1 MQIRKLNG
9 YKRVIREKDAKK
21 DKILN
26 NSSTEIAQLLISYK
40 VRNLWL
46 AMLLV
51 SKIVEQSTNL
61 NTKSLAWN
69 VIGFKDC
76 RIVDDFEYERYFQNV
91 TKTYSEISNIRAYWK
106 ILVMKE
112 VMKVDNIQLL

>member
-21 DKILN
+21 DRILKN
-26 NSSTEIAQLLISYK
+26 NSTEIPQLLITYK

-46 AMLLV
+46 ATLLV
-51 SKIVEQSTNL
+51 WKIVKKSTTL
-61 NTKSLAWN
+61 STKSLACN

-76 RIVDDFEYERYFQNV
+76 RIIDDFEYERYFQNV
-91 TKTYSEISNIRAYWK
+91 RKSYSEISNIRVYWK
-106 ILVMKE
+106 DLNTKE